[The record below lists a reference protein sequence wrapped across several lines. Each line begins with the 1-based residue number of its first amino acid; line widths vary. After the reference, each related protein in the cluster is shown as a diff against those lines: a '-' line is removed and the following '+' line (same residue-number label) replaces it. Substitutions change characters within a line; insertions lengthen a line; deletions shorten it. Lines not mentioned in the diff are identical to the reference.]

1 MSVIAKEFALSRPVG
16 ELAVT
21 DQNAA
26 MIDELCRRGVER
38 IYPPNSIAQHEGD
51 AVNSVK
57 LLRAG
62 WITSEIQ
69 LMNGSRLVVDVFLPR
84 DFVQLPMIAG
94 VARASARTVDAVRV
108 SEFSLPLFQ
117 SMVEHS
123 PQLGEIFAAARRR
136 AGAARVEH
144 MVRLGGLS
152 TMARTAHLMLELG
165 YRLNPS
171 DSSES
176 VCFPCPLKQS
186 DLADALGITPIH
198 VNRILRKLRALGLMS
213 FERKIITIPD
223 RRRLA
228 RLAAIGAR
236 LVLEVERFPRI
247 GPRLQRCAHL
257 RRHVRRET
265 FLEPQIVE
273 PLHRDEI
280 TEPLVRDFVVDRRL
294 A

>member
-117 SMVEHS
+117 SMVEHT

-228 RLAAIGAR
+228 RLAEFSSAYLRSECDTFDGTE
-236 LVLEVERFPRI
+236 LDGGGSLP
-247 GPRLQRCAHL
+247 GPA
-257 RRHVRRET
+257 
-265 FLEPQIVE
+265 
-273 PLHRDEI
+273 
-280 TEPLVRDFVVDRRL
+280 
-294 A
+294 